1 MSIQQADIL
10 KLAHLAR
17 LKMTEEEATAMQADM
32 VKILEFVS
40 QIEAMDLDGV
50 EPLVYLSDREN
61 VLRDDQSNEAMTQ
74 KQALSNAP
82 DANNDYFKV
91 PRFMDKS

>member
-82 DANNDYFKV
+82 DANSDYFKV
-91 PRFMDKS
+91 PRFMAKS

>member
-61 VLRDDQSNEAMTQ
+61 VLRDDQSTEAMTQ

-82 DANNDYFKV
+82 DANSDYFKV

>member
-82 DANNDYFKV
+82 DANSDYFQV

>member
-1 MSIQQADIL
+1 
-10 KLAHLAR
+10 
-17 LKMTEEEATAMQADM
+17 
-32 VKILEFVS
+32 
-40 QIEAMDLDGV
+40 MDLDGV

-61 VLRDDQSNEAMTQ
+61 VLRDDQPNEAMTQ

-82 DANNDYFKV
+82 DANSDYFKV

>member
-1 MSIQQADIL
+1 MSIQQTDIL

-61 VLRDDQSNEAMTQ
+61 VLRDDQPNEAMTQ

-82 DANNDYFKV
+82 DANSDYFKV